1 MKFEIKS
8 HWSGAV
14 LFSAETDSLKLAVE
28 LAVKSRANLAGAYL
42 ARANLAG
49 ANLADTNLA
58 GANLAGANIARAD
71 LAGANL
77 AGADLADTNLAGAY
91 LAGADLADTNLAG
104 ANLAGAYLAG
114 ADLADTNLA
123 GANLA
128 GANIARA
135 NLAGANLT
143 DADLAGANL
152 AGADLAGANLTRANG
167 QKHTL
172 IGNRPVLVIGPLG
185 SRCAYLT
192 TFMTDAGVYVR
203 AGCFWNTLDAFKAAV
218 AETHGDNNHGREYR
232 AAIALIEAHAEL
244 WTPAKEKAA

>member
-8 HWSGAV
+8 RWSGAV

-28 LAVKSRANLAGAYL
+28 LAVKSRADL
-42 ARANLAG
+42 ARAN
-49 ANLADTNLA
+49 
-58 GANLAGANIARAD
+58 
-71 LAGANL
+71 
-77 AGADLADTNLAGAY
+77 
-91 LAGADLADTNLAG
+91 
-104 ANLAGAYLAG
+104 LAG

-135 NLAGANLT
+135 NLAGADLAGADLARANLAGADLAGADLAGANLTDANLAGANIARANLT

-152 AGADLAGANLTRANG
+152 AGANLAGANLTGANG

>member
-28 LAVKSRANLAGAYL
+28 LAVKSRAYLAGAYL

-49 ANLADTNLA
+49 ANLA
-58 GANLAGANIARAD
+58 RAD
-71 LAGANL
+71 
-77 AGADLADTNLAGAY
+77 LAGAY
-91 LAGADLADTNLAG
+91 LAGA
-104 ANLAGAYLAG
+104 Y
-114 ADLADTNLA
+114 LA

-135 NLAGANLT
+135 NLAGADLTRANIARANLT
-143 DADLAGANL
+143 DADLAGADL
-152 AGADLAGANLTRANG
+152 AGAYLAGANLTRANG

>member
-49 ANLADTNLA
+49 ANLAGAYLEGAYLEGAYLARANLARADLAGAYLAGAYLAGAYLEGANLA
-58 GANLAGANIARAD
+58 GANLAGAN
-71 LAGANL
+71 LAGAN
-77 AGADLADTNLAGAY
+77 
-91 LAGADLADTNLAG
+91 
-104 ANLAGAYLAG
+104 
-114 ADLADTNLA
+114 
-123 GANLA
+123 
-128 GANIARA
+128 
-135 NLAGANLT
+135 
-143 DADLAGANL
+143 LAGANL
-152 AGADLAGANLTRANG
+152 AGADLAGAASAGAYLAGAYLEGANG
-167 QKHTL
+167 QKPTL
-172 IGNRPVLVIGPLG
+172 IGNRPALVIGPLG

>member
-49 ANLADTNLA
+49 AD
-58 GANLAGANIARAD
+58 
-71 LAGANL
+71 
-77 AGADLADTNLAGAY
+77 LAGAY
-91 LAGADLADTNLAG
+91 LAGAYIAG
-104 ANLAGAYLAG
+104 ANLTGAYLAG
-114 ADLADTNLA
+114 
-123 GANLA
+123 
-128 GANIARA
+128 
-135 NLAGANLT
+135 
-143 DADLAGANL
+143 
-152 AGADLAGANLTRANG
+152 ANG

-192 TFMTDAGVYVR
+192 KFMTDAGVYVR

>member
-8 HWSGAV
+8 RWSGAV

-28 LAVKSRANLAGAYL
+28 LAVKSRADL

-49 ANLADTNLA
+49 AD
-58 GANLAGANIARAD
+58 
-71 LAGANL
+71 
-77 AGADLADTNLAGAY
+77 
-91 LAGADLADTNLAG
+91 
-104 ANLAGAYLAG
+104 
-114 ADLADTNLA
+114 
-123 GANLA
+123 LA

-135 NLAGANLT
+135 NLT
-143 DADLAGANL
+143 DADLAGADL
-152 AGADLAGANLTRANG
+152 AGAYLAGANLTRANG

>member
-8 HWSGAV
+8 RWSGAV

-28 LAVKSRANLAGAYL
+28 LAVKSH
-42 ARANLAG
+42 
-49 ANLADTNLA
+49 
-58 GANLAGANIARAD
+58 AD
-71 LAGANL
+71 LAGA
-77 AGADLADTNLAGAY
+77 Y
-91 LAGADLADTNLAG
+91 LAG

-114 ADLADTNLA
+114 ADLAGAYLAGAYLAHADLAGANLAGANLAHADLAGANLAGANLAGAYLASANLAHADLAHADLAGANLA

-128 GANIARA
+128 GANLAHA
-135 NLAGANLT
+135 YLAGAYLAH
-143 DADLAGANL
+143 ADLAGATL
-152 AGADLAGANLTRANG
+152 ERANG
-167 QKHTL
+167 QKPTL
-172 IGNRPVLVIGPLG
+172 IGNRPALVIGPLG

-218 AETHGDNNHGREYR
+218 AETHGDNHHGREYR